1 MPFRSQAQWRW
12 AFANNKPWADRWAK
26 ETPQKLTTLSKR
38 ARRKAA
44 TTGNFSATGGQQI
57 GGQACRDEN
66 GKFANCDKMG
76 NIIKPGS
83 SMAAY
88 EQSMELAKMVE
99 SEEKKIRKAQLRAEM
114 GLDTGGGGTIS
125 PAERKRRAREEQK
138 KQESLTHASVGPGA
152 SLGAALSNFADPDN
166 PGRLPNLIAMRLQ
179 ELGLAEQSS
188 RTGEW
193 FITGAGRSYINAARS
208 GDMSAAREAFER
220 ARDDAIMKREQE
232 AADAE
237 QAAIDEQLQAQADYE
252 RAVIESMLGSP
263 FEQKL
268 TAAQEKLD
276 RRARAARGQAKKPAR
291 ESNRTYGSGKVVA
304 GSPKSTVKSYENE
317 EPMTQEWLAYQLN
330 GMHTPYWVDSVVSAY
345 EKSMRNYK
353 SDKPE
358 IDRKPSQSASTNAI
372 RGLDL
377 QFYFKRGGSSAMI
390 SLARKIANRSE
401 LSDDDIRTM
410 HAYLQRHTGDRTDD
424 WGNRADPSAAY
435 INWMMHGGDDG
446 LNWSSEQVDKMRLKR
461 EKPTSLKASRA
472 DILAK
477 GRQRNQGAGGD
488 FALPAEKRFPV
499 TDYGS
504 ITDAINSWP
513 QYRGLS
519 SYEDFKKGL
528 MAAAQRKGLTA
539 ALPNA
544 WRKEIEASAKSRQK
558 TVDRSPI
565 VEALGGN
572 YEHPYLNGRM
582 NAPMQ
587 SQYKHMR
594 GRHDQRDHAWNRGM
608 GRGGGGTAAAASSP
622 YKPKV
627 NMAQHRAD
635 IVSLQKKV
643 DAGEM
648 TYHEMRNKLRDNR
661 GYPPLPPRTRK
672 QLVQDGKALAEAQ
685 ANIRP
690 LSPAT
695 STPAAPTLTPSFVD
709 NRSLEQVN
717 RERAA
722 TGLAP
727 ISEAERQA
735 RQDEEQRDPAAAGQ
749 RQMSELLNRYGDTE
763 PPAPSV
769 SDTSPGAS
777 PFGAPQQS
785 PQERRQQLLSET
797 NAKREREGLPP
808 LSMEEFARTLRG
820 LPPLP
825 PGAPAG
831 GPQFASLYGPKP
843 NPALQNLGRDILA
856 AQGIDIN
863 QPGRFGMP
871 PIPGTGYAPGT
882 RENPLP
888 GRDALPQISLE
899 QFNRNRAARG
909 APPVTQ
915 AELDAIR
922 SEMESRLAVDEFDR
936 EQYRGGIQPTSA
948 SLGGV
953 PQDTTGPRGPQNS
966 DERNNLTAYNVL
978 RDRQRARIERG
989 MSTDQREAQAMR
1001 DIETR
1006 LGARRDAVLGFTR
1019 PEDLARVAQENAA
1032 REAERAAGAAQIRAD
1047 FDARQ
1052 EQVRADQAAREA
1064 RERQEQES
1072 AAAARE
1078 AADQQRRAEIA
1089 EENQRREAERQAAA
1103 AEMRAESERR
1113 FDRVIE
1119 NNPLSTGARRRLQD
1133 LLAQRESLNTFGSD
1147 RYAQLYPQDNAELKR
1162 AAESLGVPMDVMP
1175 EMMRRY
1181 QAASDNQNRQR
1192 AEIRL
1197 QEADARTAAE
1207 PARRAQ
1213 YVKDNPMNAYQRNML
1228 RQQLQARSTY
1238 AMPGG
1243 GNSQNI
1249 RDPYGYGILKDT
1261 ADKMGVSIDQLSDM
1275 ADLYDAK
1282 GNMQGEQADRAVQ
1295 STIASHTERDAERKR
1310 QAQASVSE
1318 SRRQQILSEA
1328 KRDAENIL
1336 QPGAGIATA
1345 SAQNLERY
1353 AQELGVS
1360 VEELNAMIF
1369 GGMLKSTVKAHA
1381 GGKDS
1386 FSPPAGVRA
1395 AAKRGLEL
1403 RSKFGRGGTSVGIAR
1418 ARDLSNGK
1426 GISASTIRR
1435 MNSFFARHAV
1445 DKRPDWSNP
1454 SKPSNGYIAHLLW
1467 GGDAGRAWA
1476 SKISRHLDAKK
1487 KEYPSYVFNSHI
1499 DIYRHRNDEM
1509 LRKEQQ
1515 RHNMQYS
1522 IKARRQNAESTIK
1535 AFEYE
1540 TTKGKNKPSNPSLWS
1555 KAVAEAKKKYRV
1567 YPSAYA
1573 NGYAAKWYK
1582 KNGGTWKT
1590 EKDLREWFSEK
1601 WVDIS
1606 RPKKGGGYEP
1616 CGRRTEGMSES
1627 DYRKKYPKC
1636 VPASRAAKMTDA
1648 QKRSAIANKREEGL
1662 PKGGAPQNVATLRKT
1677 KGIISAIPNSIKAVF
1692 EHKKPVSD
1700 SSPVGDWVDITRHKP
1715 NGAFY
1720 LCKRPMAGLSIAQFR
1735 KQYPMCKPIKEARRY
1750 IRALGFSSGS
1760 GMADDPISLAANVLG
1775 HNHGNHF
1782 GWSGG
1787 HNAGGVGGGTGG
1799 GAGGDSPGGGG
1810 GGGQG
1815 GGDGGGSAG
1824 KSFRGRS

>member
-26 ETPQKLTTLSKR
+26 ETPQKLSTLPKR

-44 TTGNFSATGGQQI
+44 TRGNFSATAGNKI
-57 GGQACRDEN
+57 GGNACRDEN
-66 GKFANCDKMG
+66 GHFANCDELG

-88 EQSMELAKMVE
+88 EQSMELAKLVE
-99 SEEKKIRKAQLRAEM
+99 NQERKIKKQQLLAAM
-114 GLDTGGGGTIS
+114 GLDSGGGKGGGVS
-125 PAERKRRAREEQK
+125 AAERKRQARVEQK
-138 KQESLTHASVGPGA
+138 KNESNTHASVGPGGA
-152 SLGAALSNFADPDN
+152 LGAALSNFADPDN
-166 PGRLPNLIAMRLQ
+166 PGRLPNLTAMRLQ
-179 ELGLAEQSS
+179 ELGLVEQSS

-193 FITGAGRSYINAARS
+193 FISGAGRSYINAARS
-208 GDMSAAREAFER
+208 GDMFAAREAFER

-232 AADAE
+232 AQAE
-237 QAAIDEQLQAQADYE
+237 QEEAQAEYE
-252 RAVIESMLGSP
+252 RAMNEQLYGSP
-263 FEQKL
+263 EEQALAKQ
-268 TAAQEKLD
+268 QEKLE
-276 RRARAARGQAKKPAR
+276 RRNQAARGRASKPAR

-304 GSPKSTVKSYENE
+304 GSPKSTVKSIDNE

-330 GMHTPYWVDSVVSAY
+330 GMHIPYWVDSVVSAY

-377 QFYFKRGGSSAMI
+377 QFYFKRGGSSAMM

-544 WRKEIEASAKSRQK
+544 WRKEIESSAKSRQK

-582 NAPMQ
+582 NASMQ

-608 GRGGGGTAAAASSP
+608 GRGGGGTAAAAASK

-627 NMAQHRAD
+627 NAAQHRAD
-635 IVSLQKKV
+635 IVALQKKV

-648 TYHEMRNKLRDNR
+648 TYHDMRNKLRDNR

-672 QLVQDGKALAEAQ
+672 QLVQDSKGLAQ
-685 ANIRP
+685 AQADIRP

-695 STPAAPTLTPSFVD
+695 STPAEPTLTPSFVD

-749 RQMSELLNRYGDTE
+749 RQMNELLNRYGDTE
-763 PPAPSV
+763 PTAS
-769 SDTSPGAS
+769 SSPDASPDAS

-785 PQERRQQLLSET
+785 PEERRQQLLSKT
-797 NAKREREGLPP
+797 NAQRERAGLPP
-808 LSMEEFARTLRG
+808 LSMAELKRTLSG

-825 PGAPAG
+825 PGTPPSDGFREAPNSTAQQARQAQIDRISQSIRDVIERSG
-831 GPQFASLYGPKP
+831 AQPSL
-843 NPALQNLGRDILA
+843 
-856 AQGIDIN
+856 
-863 QPGRFGMP
+863 PGTGF
-871 PIPGTGYAPGT
+871 IPGTRFAPGT
-882 RENPLP
+882 PGATFDPLGRETRRNTIP
-888 GRDALPQISLE
+888 RISLE
-899 QFNRNRAARG
+899 EFNKNRAARG
-909 APPVTQ
+909 APPATQ
-915 AELDAIR
+915 AELDAII
-922 SEMESRLAVDEFDR
+922 DERENRPKTDFDR
-936 EQYRGGIQPTSA
+936 RMEEIDRYTIRGGIQPTSA

-953 PQDTTGPRGPQNS
+953 PQDTTGPRGPRDS
-966 DERNNLTAYNVL
+966 DERNELTAYNVL

-989 MSTDQREAQAMR
+989 MRTDQGEAQAMR

-1006 LGARRDAVLGFTR
+1006 LGARRDAVLGVSR
-1019 PEDLARVAQENAA
+1019 PEDLARVAQENAQ
-1032 REAERAAGAAQIRAD
+1032 READIAAGAGQIQAD

-1052 EQVRADQAAREA
+1052 AQVRAEQAARET

-1078 AADQQRRAEIA
+1078 AADQQQQAQIA
-1089 EENQRREAERQAAA
+1089 EENQRREAELQAGA
-1103 AEMRAESERR
+1103 AEMRAESERS
-1113 FDRVIE
+1113 FERVIAK
-1119 NNPLSTGARRRLQD
+1119 NPLSIGAIRRFQGM
-1133 LLAQRESLNTFGSD
+1133 LAQRASMNTDYND
-1147 RYAQLYPQDNAELKR
+1147 RYAREYRQDNDELKR
-1162 AAESLGVPMDVMP
+1162 VADSLGVPLDVMP

-1181 QAASDNQNRQR
+1181 RAASDNRNRQR
-1192 AEIRL
+1192 AEIQL
-1197 QEADARTAAE
+1197 QEAETRAAAE
-1207 PARRAQ
+1207 PARRAEF
-1213 YVKDNPMNAYQRNML
+1213 VKNNP
-1228 RQQLQARSTY
+1228 LQAFQRKQLRDQLRARSIY
-1238 AMPGG
+1238 DLPGG
-1243 GNSQNI
+1243 TNGQEF
-1249 RDPYGYGILKDT
+1249 RDPNGYGILKNT
-1261 ADKMGVSIDQLSDM
+1261 ADRMGVTVDQLSDM

-1282 GNMQGEQADRAVQ
+1282 GDTQGAQADRAIQ
-1295 STIASHTERDAERKR
+1295 STVESHSARDAEQKR
-1310 QAQASVSE
+1310 QAQASVTE

-1328 KRDAENIL
+1328 KIDAENVL
-1336 QPGAGIATA
+1336 QSGRESAVLSAGK
-1345 SAQNLERY
+1345 LGLY
-1353 AQELGVS
+1353 AKELGVS

-1386 FSPPAGVRA
+1386 FSPPAGVRS

-1418 ARDLSNGK
+1418 GRDLSNGK
-1426 GISASTIRR
+1426 GVSASTIRR

-1487 KEYPSYVFNSHI
+1487 KEYPSYVFNSNI

-1509 LRKEQQ
+1509 LKVEQQ
-1515 RHNMQYS
+1515 RHKMQYS
-1522 IKARRQNAESTIK
+1522 IKARRQNAKSTIK

-1582 KNGGTWKT
+1582 QNGGTWKT
-1590 EKDLREWFSEK
+1590 EKDLRDWFSEK

-1648 QKRSAIANKREEGL
+1648 QKRSAISNKREEGL
-1662 PKGGAPQNVATLRKT
+1662 PKGGAPQNVATMRK
-1677 KGIISAIPNSIKAVF
+1677 SSNS
-1692 EHKKPVSD
+1692 
-1700 SSPVGDWVDITRHKP
+1700 
-1715 NGAFY
+1715 GA
-1720 LCKRPMAGLSIAQFR
+1720 PGVLSTI
-1735 KQYPMCKPIKEARRY
+1735 MNVKERR
-1750 IRALGFSSGS
+1750 S
-1760 GMADDPISLAANVLG
+1760 
-1775 HNHGNHF
+1775 
-1782 GWSGG
+1782 
-1787 HNAGGVGGGTGG
+1787 
-1799 GAGGDSPGGGG
+1799 
-1810 GGGQG
+1810 
-1815 GGDGGGSAG
+1815 
-1824 KSFRGRS
+1824 